1 MFTLSGSSWNHLCP
15 LCHTYHTSCC
25 GCRDLFYAGFTQL
38 QAGASWQHPSRVC
51 PVHAFGCLTCSFSF
65 TRICD
70 IHRNPLALT
79 SVDLDVCVCVCVC
92 VCMWLCVLVGG
103 VLWPVNK
110 CLPFFLDR
118 HILRYISCGFS
129 FGPFNCSSIFSP
141 IVAEANSIVYSCI
154 LPYSLFNFLIPHS
167 WHQTQVSCIAGRF
180 FIVWATKEAHIPDTS
195 VKLLLHIILCL
206 WLFSSGGTQ
215 VKTAYIKNK

>member
-79 SVDLDVCVCVCVC
+79 SVDLEVCVC

-154 LPYSLFNFLIPHS
+154 LPYSLFNFPYPSFLTSNPGLLHCRQILYCLSYQGSPHS
-167 WHQTQVSCIAGRF
+167 RHFCQTPIAYNPLSVALF
-180 FIVWATKEAHIPDTS
+180 FWRNS
-195 VKLLLHIILCL
+195 R
-206 WLFSSGGTQ
+206 
-215 VKTAYIKNK
+215 